1 MFASDRMALDRRNF
15 LEAAALAAGLLSLPG
30 CATIGEASYV
40 SAVRRLLRS
49 STQDAFSRLTEPNG
63 FWDSAVARINMPE
76 LFGKRGTVMEGILSS
91 EPFRHQLQHRLNIFA
106 EEGARRAAPVVAD
119 AVRTIGIANAVAIL
133 KGGPTAATTLLRN
146 EMGPAVV
153 NAMIPE
159 LEGAMRKTNDPIL
172 NQAIS
177 LLADVDLADAA
188 HALAIEADNA
198 IWYEIGAAEAEIRE
212 NPERTNDPILIGA
225 LKAL

>member
-1 MFASDRMALDRRNF
+1 MFVSNRMSLDRRNF
-15 LEAAALAAGLLSLPG
+15 LARAAITAGILTLPG
-30 CATIGEASYV
+30 CATIGGTGYV
-40 SAVRRLLRS
+40 SAVRRLMTLA
-49 STQDAFSRLTEPNG
+49 TQNAFSRLTEPDG
-63 FWDSAVARINMPE
+63 FWDSAVARIDLPQ
-76 LFGKRGTVMEGILSS
+76 LFGKRGSGMKGILSS
-91 EPFRHQLQHRLNIFA
+91 KAFRDQLQHRLNTFA
-106 EEGARRAAPVVAD
+106 EAAARRAAPVVAD
-119 AVRTIGIANAVAIL
+119 AVRTIGIANATAIL

-153 NAMIPE
+153 NTMLPE
-159 LEGAMRKTNDPIL
+159 LEGTMRKANDPIL
-172 NQAIS
+172 GQAIS

-212 NPERTNDPILIGA
+212 NPESTNDPILIGA